1 MSQEEEWI
9 EIEGNQENQENQGE
23 NPDESNVSGKK
34 FDLLI
39 TGVGGQGAILASD
52 IIGNAAVNAGL
63 PIRAAETHGMAQ
75 RGGSVV
81 NHIRIGEEYGSM
93 IPKKGADLMLALEP
107 METIRYIDFLK
118 DGGIVIVNTQP
129 VLPVTVLSGLAKY
142 PDVEEILDA
151 LSEKYIVKA
160 FNADEV
166 AFDAGN
172 RLAMNV
178 AMVGAVSGYLPIPKE
193 ALLESIKA
201 LVPQK
206 TIEINIRA
214 FEMGRQ
220 KVEEV

>member
-1 MSQEEEWI
+1 M
-9 EIEGNQENQENQGE
+9 NQVEQ
-23 NPDESNVSGKK
+23 KK

-52 IIGNAAVNAGL
+52 IIGKAAVAAGL

-81 NHIRIGEEYGSM
+81 NHIRVGGNYGSM

-107 METIRYIDFLK
+107 MEAVRYLDFLK
-118 DGGIVIVNTQP
+118 DGGIIIVNTQP
-129 VLPVTVLSGLAKY
+129 VLPVTVTSGIAKY
-142 PDVEEILDA
+142 PEVSDILDV

-160 FNADEV
+160 FNADEL
-166 AFDAGN
+166 AFEAGS

-178 AMVGAVSGYLPIPKE
+178 VMVGAVSGYLPIQKE
-193 ALLESIKA
+193 LLLESVKA

-206 TIEINIRA
+206 TIEVNLRA
-214 FEMGRQ
+214 FEAGRQ
-220 KVEEV
+220 KVDES

>member
-1 MSQEEEWI
+1 MSAAK
-9 EIEGNQENQENQGE
+9 GN
-23 NPDESNVSGKK
+23 KK

-52 IIGNAAVNAGL
+52 IIGKAAVSAGL

-81 NHIRIGEEYGSM
+81 NHIRIGEDFGSM

-107 METIRYIDFLK
+107 MEAVRYVDFLK
-118 DGGIVIVNTQP
+118 NGGVIILNTQT
-129 VLPVTVLSGLAKY
+129 VLPVTVTSGAAKY
-142 PDVEEILDA
+142 PDVQEILDV

-166 AFDAGN
+166 AFEAGN

-178 AMVGAVSGYLPIPKE
+178 AMVGAVSGYLPLQKE
-193 ALLESIKA
+193 TLLESIKA
-201 LVPQK
+201 LVPGK
-206 TIEINIRA
+206 TIEVNIKA
-214 FEMGRQ
+214 FELGRR
-220 KVEEV
+220 KVEES

>member
-1 MSQEEEWI
+1 M
-9 EIEGNQENQENQGE
+9 NQAKKQ
-23 NPDESNVSGKK
+23 K

-52 IIGNAAVNAGL
+52 IIGKAAVAAGL

-81 NHIRIGEEYGSM
+81 NHIRIGEDFGSM
-93 IPKKGADLMLALEP
+93 IPNKGADLMLALEP
-107 METIRYIDFLK
+107 MEAVRYLDFLK

-129 VLPVTVLSGLAKY
+129 VLPITVTSGLAKY
-142 PDVEEILDA
+142 PDVQEILDV

-160 FNADEV
+160 FNADEL
-166 AFDAGN
+166 AYEAGS

-178 AMVGAVSGYLPIPKE
+178 AMVGAVSGYLPIPKDT
-193 ALLESIKA
+193 LLENVKA

-206 TIEINIRA
+206 TIEVNIRA
-214 FEMGRQ
+214 FEMGRK
-220 KVEEV
+220 KVEES

>member
-1 MSQEEEWI
+1 MSLVEK
-9 EIEGNQENQENQGE
+9 NR
-23 NPDESNVSGKK
+23 K

-52 IIGNAAVNAGL
+52 IIGKAAVVAGL

-81 NHIRIGEEYGSM
+81 NHIRIGEDFGSL

-107 METIRYIDFLK
+107 MEAVRYVDFLK
-118 DGGIVIVNTQP
+118 DGAVVIVNTQP
-129 VLPVTVLSGLAKY
+129 VLPVTVTSGLARY
-142 PDVEEILDA
+142 PDISEILDV

-160 FNADEV
+160 FNADEL
-166 AFDAGN
+166 AFEAGN

-178 AMVGAVSGYLPIPKE
+178 AMVGAVSGYLPILKE
-193 ALLESIKA
+193 TLLESIKS

-206 TIEINIRA
+206 TIEVNVRA
-214 FEMGRQ
+214 FEMGRR
-220 KVEEV
+220 KVEES

>member
-1 MSQEEEWI
+1 MSQAE
-9 EIEGNQENQENQGE
+9 Q
-23 NPDESNVSGKK
+23 KK

-52 IIGNAAVNAGL
+52 IIGKAAVETGL
-63 PIRAAETHGMAQ
+63 PVRAAETHGMAQ

-81 NHIRIGEEYGSM
+81 NHIRIGGDYGSM

-107 METIRYIDFLK
+107 MEAIRYLDFLK
-118 DGGIVIVNTQP
+118 DGGIIIVNTQP
-129 VLPVTVLSGLAKY
+129 VVPVTVTSGLAKY
-142 PDVEEILDA
+142 PEVSDILDA

-160 FNADEV
+160 FNANEL
-166 AFDAGN
+166 AYEAGN

-178 AMVGAVSGYLPIPKE
+178 VMVGAVSGYLPIPIE
-193 ALLESIKA
+193 TLLESVKA

-206 TIEINIRA
+206 TIEVNLRA

-220 KVEEV
+220 KVEES

>member
-1 MSQEEEWI
+1 MSQAE
-9 EIEGNQENQENQGE
+9 Q
-23 NPDESNVSGKK
+23 KK

-52 IIGNAAVNAGL
+52 IIGKAAVETGL
-63 PIRAAETHGMAQ
+63 PVQAAETHGMAQ

-81 NHIRIGEEYGSM
+81 NHIRIGGNYGSM

-107 METIRYIDFLK
+107 MEAIRYLDFLK
-118 DGGIVIVNTQP
+118 DGGIIIVNTQP
-129 VLPVTVLSGLAKY
+129 VVPVTVTSGLAKY
-142 PDVEEILDA
+142 PEVSDILDA

-160 FNADEV
+160 LNANEL
-166 AFDAGN
+166 AFEAGN

-178 AMVGAVSGYLPIPKE
+178 VMVGAVSGYLTIPKE
-193 ALLESIKA
+193 ILLESVKA

-206 TIEINIRA
+206 TIEVNLRA

-220 KVEEV
+220 KVEES